1 MGSVR
6 AVHEF
11 DHVVCEVVDD
21 GHAQAR
27 GRSAQDA
34 AAGNLFG
41 RKASAGAAVDGRAV
55 ARVRCARGMEFGAR
69 AKAGIGEAGVL
80 QLMQSTLVQV

>member
-1 MGSVR
+1 MASASR

-11 DHVVCEVVDD
+11 DYVAGEVVDV
-21 GHAQAR
+21 GHTQAR

-34 AAGNLFG
+34 AAGNLLG
-41 RKASAGAAVDGRAV
+41 RKASAGAAIDGRAV
-55 ARVRCARGMEFGAR
+55 ARVRRARGVEFGAR

-80 QLMQSTLVQV
+80 